1 MNFSKPNFW
10 KTKNIISLFF
20 LPLSIIIYIVNYFKN
35 IFPKKKL
42 KIKTICVGNIYI
54 GGTGKT
60 SLSIEINKIFK
71 NKFKTVFIK
80 KKYSDQKDEINLLE
94 KFGKIITNKNRL
106 KALHIAEKKKF
117 EVAILDDGL
126 QQKNINYNIKI
137 VCFNTFD
144 GIGNGF
150 LLPAGPLRES
160 LKEIKNYDLVFL
172 NGEKNNLKLFNK
184 IKKIN
189 KKINIFKTN
198 YCPINLKTF
207 NRNKNYIM
215 FCGIGNPQDF
225 ENTLLKYKFKI
236 RKKIIY
242 PDHYKIPNKEIKN
255 IKKIAKKE
263 KLTIIT
269 TEKDFLRLDNIQKK
283 GIQFLRIKLRIK
295 NLNKLK
301 KILFN

>member
-20 LPLSIIIYIVNYFKN
+20 LPLSIIVYIVNFFKN

-160 LKEIKNYDLVFL
+160 LKELKNYDLVFL
-172 NGEKNNLKLFNK
+172 NGEKNNPKLFNK

-189 KKINIFKTN
+189 KNINIFKTN
-198 YCPINLKTF
+198 YYPVNLKTF

-283 GIQFLRIKLRIK
+283 GIQCLRIKLKIK

>member
-20 LPLSIIIYIVNYFKN
+20 LPLSIIVYIVNFFKN

-236 RKKIIY
+236 TKKIIY

-263 KLTIIT
+263 KLNIIT

-283 GIQFLRIKLRIK
+283 GIQCLRIKLKIK

>member
-20 LPLSIIIYIVNYFKN
+20 LPLSIIIYIVNFFKN

-160 LKEIKNYDLVFL
+160 LKELKNYDLVFL

-189 KKINIFKTN
+189 KNINIFKTN
-198 YCPINLKTF
+198 YYPVNLKTF

-283 GIQFLRIKLRIK
+283 GIQCLRIKLKIK

>member
-20 LPLSIIIYIVNYFKN
+20 LPLSIIVYIVNFFKN

-106 KALHIAEKKKF
+106 KALHIAEKKKY

-189 KKINIFKTN
+189 KNINIFKTN
-198 YCPINLKTF
+198 YYPINLKNF

-283 GIQFLRIKLRIK
+283 GIQCLRIKLKIK

>member
-10 KTKNIISLFF
+10 ETKNIISLFF
-20 LPLSIIIYIVNYFKN
+20 LPLSIITYIVNYFKN

-283 GIQFLRIKLRIK
+283 GIQCLRIKLKIK

>member
-20 LPLSIIIYIVNYFKN
+20 LPLSIIVYIVNFFKN

-106 KALHIAEKKKF
+106 KALHIAEKKKY

-160 LKEIKNYDLVFL
+160 LKELKNYDLVFL

-189 KKINIFKTN
+189 KNINIFKTN
-198 YCPINLKTF
+198 YYPVNLKTF

-283 GIQFLRIKLRIK
+283 GIQCLRIKLKIK

>member
-20 LPLSIIIYIVNYFKN
+20 LPLSIIIYIVNFFKN

-160 LKEIKNYDLVFL
+160 LKELKNYDLVFL

-189 KKINIFKTN
+189 KNINIFKTN
-198 YCPINLKTF
+198 YYPVNLKTF

-263 KLTIIT
+263 KLNIIT

-283 GIQFLRIKLRIK
+283 GIQCLRIKLKIK

>member
-10 KTKNIISLFF
+10 ETKNIISLFF
-20 LPLSIIIYIVNYFKN
+20 LPLSIITYIVNYFKN

-160 LKEIKNYDLVFL
+160 LKELKNYDLVFL

-283 GIQFLRIKLRIK
+283 GIQCLRIKLKIK

>member
-20 LPLSIIIYIVNYFKN
+20 LPLSIIIYIVNFFKN

-160 LKEIKNYDLVFL
+160 LKELKNYDLVFL

-189 KKINIFKTN
+189 KNINIFKTN
-198 YCPINLKTF
+198 YYPVNLKTF
-207 NRNKNYIM
+207 NR
-215 FCGIGNPQDF
+215 
-225 ENTLLKYKFKI
+225 KF
-236 RKKIIY
+236 RIIFFS
-242 PDHYKIPNKEIKN
+242 I
-255 IKKIAKKE
+255 
-263 KLTIIT
+263 
-269 TEKDFLRLDNIQKK
+269 
-283 GIQFLRIKLRIK
+283 
-295 NLNKLK
+295 
-301 KILFN
+301 